1 MDLRTLAGGV
11 IWIDAATDVDALL
24 GELDDS
30 WAIARHPV
38 TSGASKESIISAIG
52 ASLSFPEWAGTNLD
66 ALYDLLTDLEWLTDE
81 SGTARNV
88 AVVLDRASSP
98 EAVASEPADWS
109 KIVYVLLDAAAWWQP
124 KERNFLAILR

>member
-1 MDLRTLAGGV
+1 MDLQSLAGGV
-11 IWIDAATDVDALL
+11 VWIDAATDVDALL
-24 GELDDS
+24 GELDDG
-30 WAIARHPV
+30 WAIAHHSV
-38 TSGASKESIISAIG
+38 TATTSKESIISAIG

-88 AVVLDRASSP
+88 AVVLDRASTA
-98 EAVASEPADWS
+98 EAASGEPAGWD

>member
-11 IWIDAATDVDALL
+11 IWIDAATDVEALL
-24 GELDDS
+24 GELDS
-30 WAIARHPV
+30 GWAIAHHSV
-38 TSGASKESIISAIG
+38 SGDTSKESIISAIG

-88 AVVLDRASSP
+88 AVVLDRAS
-98 EAVASEPADWS
+98 AAAATAGEPADWS
-109 KIVYVLLDAAAWWQP
+109 KIVYVLLDAASWWQP